1 MPAIAPY
8 GYRGHSNFNHTRMQK
23 SILITLLCFFIS
35 GAMHAQ
41 KVAAAKVAAVK
52 TSETPQQK
60 VKDLMAKM
68 TTACSLKP
76 EQVTKLANSY
86 TEYYTKHDA
95 LKKQKDILDKGAYD
109 DRSSAMKKTR
119 DAVLKATLTAN
130 QYKQWMAVKSK
141 EKKDAKKDKGEE

>member
-1 MPAIAPY
+1 MPATAPH
-8 GYRGHSNFNHTRMQK
+8 GYRGHSNLNYIRMRK
-23 SILITLLCFFIS
+23 SILIALLCVFTT

-41 KVAAAKVAAVK
+41 KATAAKPAAK
-52 TSETPQQK
+52 ISETPQQK
-60 VKDLMAKM
+60 VKELMAKM
-68 TTACSLKP
+68 TIACGLKP
-76 EQVTKLANSY
+76 EQVTKLTNSY

-95 LKKQKDILDKGAYD
+95 LKKQKDILDKGTYD
-109 DRSSAMKKTR
+109 DRSTAMKKTR